1 MKKPSLS
8 DALAKKEPSLQPAAP
23 QKAAAPEPV
32 AKPMDGKRA
41 TTLRIDPEQLE
52 ALKILAAKRR
62 VKVNDLVLE
71 GVEHVLA
78 LHAGKL

>member
-8 DALAKKEPSLQPAAP
+8 DALARKEPPALSVVP
-23 QKAAAPEPV
+23 QQTAAHAPE
-32 AKPMDGKRA
+32 AKSVDSKRA
-41 TTLRIDPEQLE
+41 TTLRIDPDQLE
-52 ALKILAAKRR
+52 RLKIIAAKRR

-78 LHAGKL
+78 LHAAKL

>member
-1 MKKPSLS
+1 
-8 DALAKKEPSLQPAAP
+8 
-23 QKAAAPEPV
+23 
-32 AKPMDGKRA
+32 MDGKRA